1 MNKKGLTLIELM
13 AVIAILAI
21 LAIMITPG
29 IITVRNNVLE
39 SSYKNK
45 VSQIVTAAIDY
56 GQEHI
61 NELNNVVDESNPDNS
76 CIYRNVNF
84 LINNGYLKVGN
95 SYSEE
100 GVVTQL
106 TDPRDGSSINNLRV
120 CIRFDSNSALRREII
135 AYLAE
140 E

>member
-106 TDPRDGSSINNLRV
+106 TDPRDGSSMNNLRV